1 MTHAERR
8 FNMKDNFTEILFA
21 LDCAAASNNQK
32 ENAVKAFKSF
42 ISAKKKSDCEI
53 NVSAV
58 AYAGKYMDAFT
69 NVPVA
74 KIKPAQYVFPEDAS
88 GACAMLDAAQH
99 LMDSAGQ
106 RYSDTPEEERP
117 SKVIMVITVFGRDN
131 ASKTCT
137 YEKLKEMIAHQRDIY
152 KWKFYLI
159 TDFSI
164 NMEKLGIAEDD
175 TILIKKSEKDWFKE
189 PFVSLGDM
197 IDKYIAK

>member
-1 MTHAERR
+1 MERR

-21 LDCAAASNNQK
+21 LDCSATACSQQ
-32 ENAVKAFKSF
+32 ENALKAFKSF
-42 ISAKKKSDCEI
+42 VAAKKKSACEI

-58 AYAGKYMDAFT
+58 AFAGKYMDAFT

-74 KIKPAQYVFPEDAS
+74 KLKPSQYVFPKDAS
-88 GACAMLDAAQH
+88 GACAMLDAAQY
-99 LMDSAGQ
+99 LMDSAGK

-117 SKVIMVITVFGRDN
+117 SKVVMAITVFGRDN

-152 KWKFYLI
+152 KWKFYLV

-175 TILIKKSEKDWFKE
+175 TILIKKNDKDWFNE
-189 PFVSLGDM
+189 PFASLGAM
-197 IDKYIAK
+197 IDEHIAK

>member
-1 MTHAERR
+1 MAYVERR

-21 LDCAAASNNQK
+21 LDCAAASNDQK

-74 KIKPAQYVFPEDAS
+74 KLKSAQYVFPEDAS
-88 GACAMLDAAQH
+88 GACAMLDAAQY
-99 LMDSAGQ
+99 LMDSAGK

-117 SKVIMVITVFGRDN
+117 SKVIMVVTVFGRDN

-164 NMEKLGIAEDD
+164 NMEKLGISEDD
-175 TILIKKSEKDWFKE
+175 TVLIKKSDKDWFKDS
-189 PFVSLGDM
+189 FAALGDM
-197 IDKYIAK
+197 IDEHIAK